1 MTSVFTLGNKA
12 LDFLKDV
19 ALIKAAAALVAQWPA
34 MPAVND
40 GRSLVAFLDD
50 GGAKFGND
58 TIKAA
63 FGAVGLAA
71 EYKLVADNL
80 ATLLGKVDAFEAKPI
95 ARLFDRLDRF
105 QDNDVKN
112 DPSDPGLIRWQ
123 PLTVAQNAAVAT
135 GVSIGLD
142 ASAAIEFEAGDQW
155 PYAGDSASDP
165 TLTNLLRIGA
175 SGAIKGSGNAAVPFP
190 IGSLKVGASA
200 SETATLAYYFLPPNP
215 GELFGIAVAERIT
228 TIPNPIDFG
237 DLWKTLG
244 DRART
249 SDLKGVDL
257 HLDGAVD
264 FAAEVA
270 LAIGRKIKDVG
281 AISAGLGIKA
291 KVSRASHLQVSMRA
305 VGPDKLAI
313 TLSRSLS
320 RSSTSGVD
328 LSVTLDATELSGHVA
343 TIVNDALDKWDAAL
357 DPIRPWLSPGTLL
370 RNKLSAELAASIGK
384 LVSNA
389 TLKDA
394 LVADA
399 QRALGLI
406 PTDAGLAA
414 WVGKQITDAVSRNAT
429 LVRNGGTNAVD
440 ALIKDL
446 GPSLADALAK
456 STTAV
461 KAEIAKLVGSIE
473 TSLNTAITGLFNTL
487 GARIGDLL
495 KQIGVA
501 VDSVVQTLDDA
512 TAIFRKLF
520 ELFDKKVEQ
529 IREITAKA
537 AMAKLQLSVTSET
550 TQTSGSEYLVAGTFT
565 ANTPETQA
573 LFHLILGGKG
583 QAIADLFAAGD
594 VPGFTLDRARSF
606 LTRSA
611 SWQDRTAY
619 SLIVFGFNL
628 GGQLLLTADAKITI
642 TGSNDISVTAG
653 SAASDTTNTLDG
665 SQILSFSSPYA
676 WSPAAGGGEPV
687 MTVNLGI
694 DRFEKNLKASEL
706 QAFLGNLQANTLLDQ
721 TAIGLATATLKGWGL
736 ADGADRKVPGRIKL
750 GMTLDLAATKQLIRL
765 SERVNNDL
773 PEAIKFQ
780 IVNACVTAFIKAGR
794 ISQGDAK
801 KAAQMVASAVP
812 NSAGM
817 TAGEV
822 FYKFATLSR
831 EPDPLADHSGNAS
844 GLLDKVVN
852 LFGGYDAQG
861 TPHTGKALRLID
873 ALDALGD
880 LYDARPWPVG
890 TWKEG
895 DYLKAEKRVA
905 TGIGAWLIQV
915 NNLSELLTLSDT
927 LSKDMVAFLLLVI
940 QFSGLRPPLDATTNP
955 PSAGSFLH
963 LEMANGPDGQEQLT
977 VIV

>member
-1 MTSVFTLGNKA
+1 MTSVFTLGTKA
-12 LDFLKDV
+12 IDFLKDV
-19 ALIKAAAALVAQWPA
+19 ALIKAAAALIEQWPA

-105 QDNDVKN
+105 QDDDVKN

-123 PLTVAQNAAVAT
+123 PLTLAQTAPVAT
-135 GVSIGLD
+135 GVTIGLD

-155 PYAGDSASDP
+155 PYASDSASDP

-175 SGAIKGSGNAAVPFP
+175 TGAIKGSGNAALPFP

-215 GELFGIAVAERIT
+215 GEWFGIAVAERIT

-244 DRART
+244 DRAR
-249 SDLKGVDL
+249 SGDLKGVDL

-281 AISAGLGIKA
+281 AVSAGLGIKA
-291 KVSRASHLQVSMRA
+291 SVSRASHLQVSMRA
-305 VGPDKLAI
+305 AGPDKLAI

-328 LSVTLDATELSGHVA
+328 LGVTLDATELSGHVA
-343 TIVNDALDKWDAAL
+343 TIVNDALDTWDAAL

-370 RNKLSAELAASIGK
+370 RDKLSAELAAGVGK
-384 LVSNA
+384 LISNA

-394 LVADA
+394 IVADA

-406 PTDAGLAA
+406 PSDAGLAA
-414 WVGKQITDAVSRNAT
+414 WIGKQITDAVSRNASV
-429 LVRNGGTNAVD
+429 VRDGGTNAVD
-440 ALIKDL
+440 AVIKDL
-446 GPSLADALAK
+446 GPTLADALAK

-461 KAEIAKLVGSIE
+461 KAEIAKLVGGIE

-487 GARIGDLL
+487 GGKIGDLL
-495 KQIGVA
+495 SQIGVA
-501 VDSVVQTLDDA
+501 VDKAVETLNDA

-520 ELFDKKVEQ
+520 ALFDAKVAQ
-529 IREITAKA
+529 IRAITAKA
-537 AMAKLQLSVTSET
+537 ALAKLQLSVTAET
-550 TQTSGSEYLVAGTFT
+550 TQTSGSEYLIAGIFT
-565 ANTPETQA
+565 ANTPATQA

-611 SWQDRTAY
+611 SWKDRTAY
-619 SLIVFGFNL
+619 SLIIFGFNL
-628 GGQLLLTADAKITI
+628 GGQTLLSADAKITI
-642 TGSNDISVTAG
+642 TGNNDISVTAG
-653 SAASDTTNTLDG
+653 SAADNTASTLDG
-665 SQILSFSSPYA
+665 SQLLSFSSPYA

-706 QAFLGNLQANTLLDQ
+706 QAFLGNLQANKLLDQ

-736 ADGADRKVPGRIKL
+736 VDGNDRKVPGRIKL

-765 SERVNNDL
+765 SDRVNTDL
-773 PEAIKFQ
+773 PEAIKIQ
-780 IVNACVTAFIKAGR
+780 IVSACVNAFIKAGK
-794 ISQGDAK
+794 ISKDEVQIAGQAV
-801 KAAQMVASAVP
+801 AAAVP
-812 NSAGM
+812 NATGM

-822 FYKFATLSR
+822 FYRFATLNFDPELTGLNGPAQVARSR
-831 EPDPLADHSGNAS
+831 IVDL
-844 GLLDKVVN
+844 V
-852 LFGGYDAQG
+852 GGYGADG
-861 TPHTGKALRLID
+861 TPHVGKALRLID

-905 TGIGAWLIQV
+905 SGIGAWLIQV
-915 NNLSELLTLSDT
+915 NNLAELLTLSDT

-940 QFSGLRPPLDATTNP
+940 QFSGLRPPVDATTSP
-955 PSAGSFLH
+955 PGAGSFLH
-963 LEMANGPDGQEQLT
+963 LEMSNGPDGQEQRT

>member
-1 MTSVFTLGNKA
+1 MTPVFTIANKA
-12 LDFLKDV
+12 ADFLKDV
-19 ALIKAAAALVAQWPA
+19 ALIKAAAALIAQWPA

-80 ATLLGKVDAFEAKPI
+80 ATLLGKVDALEAKPI

-105 QDNDVKN
+105 QDSDVGNDA
-112 DPSDPGLIRWQ
+112 SDPGLIRWQ
-123 PLTVAQNAAVAT
+123 PLTLAENAAVAT

-155 PYAGDSASDP
+155 PYASDSAADP

-175 SGAIKGSGNAAVPFP
+175 TGAIKGAGDASVPFP

-200 SETATLAYYFLPPNP
+200 SKTATLAYYFKPPNP
-215 GELFGIAVAERIT
+215 GEWFGIAVAERIT
-228 TIPNPIDFG
+228 TIPDPIDFS
-237 DLWKTLG
+237 DIWETLG

-249 SDLKGVDL
+249 SDLKGIDL

-291 KVSRASHLQVSMRA
+291 SVSRASHLQVSMRA
-305 VGPDKLAI
+305 VGPDKVAI

-328 LSVTLDATELSGHVA
+328 LGVTLDATELSGHVA

-370 RNKLSAELAASIGK
+370 RDKLSAVLATGIGN
-384 LVSNA
+384 LTSNA
-389 TLKDA
+389 SLKDA

-399 QRALGLI
+399 QRALGLA
-406 PTDAGLAA
+406 PGDAGLAA

-429 LVRNGGTNAVD
+429 VVRDGGTNAVD

-446 GPSLADALAK
+446 GPSLSEALARD
-456 STTAV
+456 TDAV
-461 KAEIAKLVGSIE
+461 KAEIAKLVGSVE
-473 TSLNTAITGLFNTL
+473 TSLNTAIAGLFDTL
-487 GARIGDLL
+487 GGRIADLL

-501 VDSVVQTLDDA
+501 VEGVVQTLDDA
-512 TAIFRKLF
+512 TAVFRKLF
-520 ELFDKKVEQ
+520 ALFDAKVAQ
-529 IREITAKA
+529 IRAITAKA
-537 AMAKLQLSVTSET
+537 ALAKLQLSVTAET
-550 TQTSGSEYLVAGTFT
+550 TQTSGSEYLIAGTFT
-565 ANTPETQA
+565 ANTPEAQA
-573 LFHLILGGKG
+573 LFHLIMGGKG

-606 LTRSA
+606 LIRSA
-611 SWQDRTAY
+611 SWKDRTAF

-628 GGQLLLTADAKITI
+628 GGELLLTADAKITI
-642 TGSNDISVTAG
+642 TGNNDISVTAG
-653 SAASDTTNTLDG
+653 SAASDTSNTLDG

-721 TAIGLATATLKGWGL
+721 TAIGLAAATLKGWGL

-750 GMTLDLAATKQLIRL
+750 GMTLDLAATRQLIRL
-765 SERVNNDL
+765 TDRVNNDL
-773 PEAIKFQ
+773 PEAVKIQ
-780 IVNACVTAFIKAGR
+780 IVGACVNAFIKAGK
-794 ISQGDAK
+794 ISRKQVQT
-801 KAAQMVASAVP
+801 AAQTVAAAVP
-812 NSAGM
+812 DATGM

-822 FYKFATLSR
+822 FYKFATLNF
-831 EPDPLADHSGNAS
+831 DPELV
-844 GLLDKVVN
+844 GLDSFAQDARARIVHLV
-852 LFGGYDAQG
+852 GGYASDG
-861 TPHTGKALRLID
+861 TAHVGKALHLID

-880 LYDARPWPVG
+880 LYEARPWPVG

-905 TGIGAWLIQV
+905 SGIGAWLAQV
-915 NNLSELLTLSDT
+915 NSLSELFTLSDT
-927 LSKDMVAFLLLVI
+927 LSKDMLAFLLLVI
-940 QFSGLRPPLDATTNP
+940 QFSGLRPPVDATTNP
-955 PSAGSFLH
+955 PGAGSFLH